1 MHGMLLAVAMLT
13 GPEPG
18 ELAVMLGTTGARSEG
33 LELQAG
39 GLVVRAREPGVAFT
53 LIEVNKGRPQ
63 LGYVLLLRH
72 RFSAEVPLESS
83 DEAIAEGSTAWSR
96 QTISSDGKTLQVEY
110 QVQVEARTKKIAQQS
125 LSLNKKPVDLSRG
138 KVLLVDLTATPP
150 RWEQRRPELPTDPGE
165 AITGR
170 AADALSRKILVAV
183 KKDRKVREFLEAQ
196 RK

>member
-1 MHGMLLAVAMLT
+1 MQGILLAVALAM

-18 ELAVMLGTTGARSEG
+18 ELAVVQGTTGARSDG
-33 LELQAG
+33 MELQAG

-63 LGYVLLLRH
+63 LAYVLLLRH

-83 DEAIAEGSTAWSR
+83 DEAIAEGNTAWAR
-96 QTISSDGKTLQVEY
+96 QTISSDGKTLLVEY
-110 QVQVEARTKKIAQQS
+110 QVQVETRTKKIAQQS
-125 LSLNKKPVDLSRG
+125 LSLNKKPVDLARG

-150 RWEQRRPELPTDPGE
+150 RWEQRRPDLPADPSE

-170 AADALSRKILVAV
+170 AADALSRKIVVAV
-183 KKDRKVREFLEAQ
+183 KKDRKVREFLEGA